1 VAKRPQSQQRRNRSG
16 PLLSELIEGGAVTYE
31 PPLYVKRRSVVRLGG
46 NYRGL
51 TWKLEVDPI
60 ARLRELVERFEA
72 SSRMVSPLER
82 WASGLIAGLEE
93 AVLRYE
99 PGRRVPRGPYAKPS
113 LRTARV
119 FLQPRLAVARSL
131 ADLELRKPPAKHKQ
145 LIRRAV
151 CELTR
156 ALRGFESWKDA
167 ERTVRLAAWL
177 VRRRWPQPWE
187 NAKFGDPTSLRFNA
201 ASLKRRHTHEQ
212 CKDKRRRR
220 LLLDQVLTQ

>member
-31 PPLYVKRRSVVRLGG
+31 PPFYVKRRGVVRLGG
-46 NYRGL
+46 NSRGL

-131 ADLELRKPPAKHKQ
+131 ADLELRKPPAKHKATHSPGSVRADTCVARVRE
-145 LIRRAV
+145 LERRRAHSPP
-151 CELTR
+151 C
-156 ALRGFESWKDA
+156 
-167 ERTVRLAAWL
+167 RLA
-177 VRRRWPQPWE
+177 R
-187 NAKFGDPTSLRFNA
+187 
-201 ASLKRRHTHEQ
+201 ASPMASAMGEREIW
-212 CKDKRRRR
+212 
-220 LLLDQVLTQ
+220 